1 MSVKTVFLAAIAT
14 ALVAAPSVAHHSF
27 SMFDQG
33 KTFQVQ
39 GTVKEVLLVNPHSW
53 LQLMVTGPQGNPV
66 EYTFEMSAVAT
77 MTRDGWTRDKVRVGD
92 RVTVIGH
99 PLRDGTPGG
108 QFLSITLPSGEKIA
122 HEYRDTPPPE
132 PAHLN
137 PTR

>member
-1 MSVKTVFLAAIAT
+1 VFLAAMAT
-14 ALVAAPSVAHHSF
+14 ALMAAPAVAHHSF
-27 SMFDQG
+27 SMFDQS

-53 LQLMVTGPQGNPV
+53 LQVMSTDAQGKAV

-77 MTRDGWTRDKVRVGD
+77 MARDGWTRDKVLVGD
-92 RVTVIGH
+92 KVTVMGH

-108 QFLSITLPSGEKIA
+108 QFLSITLPSGQKIA

-132 PAHLN
+132 PPGLN
-137 PTR
+137 PPR

>member
-1 MSVKTVFLAAIAT
+1 VNLKTLCLAG
-14 ALVAAPSVAHHSF
+14 VAAALFAAPALAHHSF

-39 GTVKEVLLVNPHSW
+39 GTVKEVLLINPHSW
-53 LQLMVTGPQGNPV
+53 LQVMATDAQGKPV
-66 EYTFEMSAVAT
+66 EYTYEMSAVTT

-92 RVTVIGH
+92 KVTVIGH
-99 PLRDGTPGG
+99 PLRDGSPGG

-132 PAHLN
+132 PPHLN
-137 PTR
+137 PAR

>member
-1 MSVKTVFLAAIAT
+1 VSVKTVFLAAAAT
-14 ALVAAPSVAHHSF
+14 ALIAVPAGAHHSF

-33 KTFQVQ
+33 KTFTVQ

-53 LQLMVTGPQGNPV
+53 LQLMVTDAQGKAV

-77 MTRDGWTRDKVRVGD
+77 MVRDGWTRDKVHVGD
-92 RVTVIGH
+92 KVTVVGH

-122 HEYRDTPPPE
+122 HVYRDTPPPE
-132 PAHLN
+132 PPGLN
-137 PTR
+137 PPR